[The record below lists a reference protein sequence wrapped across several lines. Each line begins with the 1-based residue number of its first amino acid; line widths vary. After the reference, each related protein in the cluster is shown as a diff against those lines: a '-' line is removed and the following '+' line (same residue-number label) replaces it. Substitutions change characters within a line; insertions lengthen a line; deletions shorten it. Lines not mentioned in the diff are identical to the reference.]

1 MSKATRAITMIGL
14 ALVLAA
20 GAGIIVFNWANN
32 VGTRQA
38 GVGPAQK
45 TVQVVVSKTDLKRG
59 ATLGEAMLET
69 KTYLEDSRPSG
80 AFVDPKLLT
89 GRVLK
94 APVGANEAITESK
107 LASPDTTG
115 GGVSALITPGKRA
128 MAVKGNAV
136 MGLAGFIRP
145 GDRVDVIATLTTG
158 RDEIPVTKVV
168 LEQVKVIATG
178 TQLDP
183 PDEEGTTASVDVYT
197 LELTPEES
205 ERLALAAT
213 QGTLNLAL
221 RNALDKETVLTTGS
235 TVDKAL
241 ASLRPQPKKAARV
254 VAGPGVDVEVF
265 TGTDREVIKFKGER
279 K

>member
-1 MSKATRAITMIGL
+1 MSKAARAFTMIGL
-14 ALVLAA
+14 ALVLAVAA
-20 GAGIIVFNWANN
+20 GFLVFNWVSN

-38 GVGPAQK
+38 ANGAARK
-45 TVQVVVSKTDLKRG
+45 TIRVVVAKADLKRG
-59 ATLGEAMLET
+59 ATLSEAMLDT
-69 KTYLEDSRPSG
+69 KSYLEDARPSG
-80 AFVDPKLLT
+80 AFSDAKVLV

-94 APVGANEAITESK
+94 SPVGANEAITELK

-115 GGVSALITPGKRA
+115 GGVSSLIAPGKRA

-145 GDRVDVIATLTTG
+145 GDRVDVIASLTVG
-158 RDEIPVTKVV
+158 RDEKPVTKLV

-178 TQLDP
+178 TQLEP
-183 PDEEGTTASVDVYT
+183 PAEDGSTASVDIYT
-197 LELTPEES
+197 LELTPAES

-213 QGTLNLAL
+213 QGTLHFAL
-221 RNALDKETVLTTGS
+221 RNNLDRDTVLTTGA

-241 ASLRPQPKKAARV
+241 ASLRPQPKKVARIRV
-254 VAGPGVDVEVF
+254 SKGVDVEVF
-265 TGTDREVIKFKGER
+265 TGTDREVLTFKGGS